1 MPITGAGGGG
11 GGFGRSPIE
20 TPKPKFGGAAS
31 NVSDIGKFTIDVT
44 KPAESLTKGA
54 EGVVGLAQG
63 VGKAAVSVIENLP
76 ILGLVTKPVI
86 GVVGSVVDATVGK
99 GVNAI
104 SNTVIGEV
112 ASKGLNTAAEIAF
125 APVGAGLKLL
135 TAPGEFVAKRIAAAR
150 TLNTIEGKNDLVT
163 ALFGNAPD
171 SVKNQYQSGQSIDEI
186 AESFVG
192 QFGVGP
198 AQQGAFS
205 TNAFANLA
213 WTILLD
219 PVNLIPI
226 SKPFTIAA
234 KAAKLD
240 GMTSGAIKAA
250 ANGLRND
257 ARAAKAAG
265 NPEVAKRL
273 FAQATE
279 AEANAVF
286 VEKYAWAG
294 KVYKNTWGK
303 VTNSWSKLTGGSIS
317 RHLAQETFRVVGTDE
332 AVSFLDD
339 AAVEI
344 GKGQV
349 DEALGNAAL
358 TAANANKAA
367 VMDVIVNSQRNVSQA
382 SAQNI
387 VKTLHTAIQA
397 GSKGADLLAIKYGD
411 DLTLGD
417 FLKSAGYRDADAIAL
432 IGRVEGEFVDGA
444 KAFFSK
450 DSVKSTI
457 GELTDVLQK
466 IDVKAR
472 PDFYVNAGAALG
484 RSNLQFAVDSGIDL
498 MQRSKVVLQRFADN
512 AELGVPYL
520 SRMLQHGFKMSEAAA
535 TKLATAQFA
544 KHAGDPRK
552 LMNVLELGRMT
563 SFGRSMREVA
573 ELRASQAIE
582 VEKLAKAGANRE
594 ALVAKTY
601 FKGLDPERAAA
612 SAKLYDTMAQASAKR
627 QGISVESWYFNNT
640 YGISKLSDPDAA
652 VSIVDELYSKSEIA
666 KAAFANAV
674 TSEEI
679 LEASKIIKPTKRMV
693 DAGLGGQ
700 LPVQIIDT
708 PAGKLAL
715 PGGEAALASDK
726 PYNIIDEIIISSQ
739 PNNVI
744 DSIPGEMRVR
754 IHKKMTSS
762 KAIDMQNPIE
772 VVNRVAFAVMS
783 PRRSLSSNAAL
794 YQVLRVRNQEE
805 LSAFASQWGERL
817 KAKGTAE
824 SDNQL
829 GLEIASSFGFDKSI
843 TGMVSQVTDAAR
855 IMVFASENPE
865 FFKLKPG
872 ESMTQFGERLTLIN
886 GVGLKVGIFAAEMM
900 DTAAATA
907 GAIDSQM
914 SVILFNWADEAGV
927 LGDLVADLRKADP
940 GTAAKYLDGYEN
952 KGKRTKGMLEVLAD
966 EKAGKTTTGQN
977 ASGIA
982 VSVGPKGIASADVPQ
997 TIKDA
1002 VSQIPDYVKGT
1013 GTPQVSK
1020 LEGSIFEVMLKYLDN
1035 MAIDASQNARTA
1047 LRGKA
1052 YPGVE
1057 SLSGA
1062 QKQWFFWDVA
1072 RRQIEPHF
1080 WLAKGVDNMAK
1091 PDPSDIRRALAAISD
1106 AGGTRR
1112 SQSFAGVNPEIMA
1125 EFLEK
1130 RGDDVLGATRFDRKG
1145 RSAIELFKGADVT
1158 TAIHEIGHVARRQM
1172 DTQDRRVMQA
1182 IYGIND
1188 EWTVEAEERFAK
1200 DFTEYLYT
1208 GKAPVRE
1215 LNDLFAK
1222 IRQWMTELWS
1232 KVSGDKTIN
1241 INPEARGVFDRILSH
1256 NTVSDVPDAE
1266 TWSRLTLIS
1275 DRSLTMQAR
1284 DRVLQAVNQLL
1295 GEGDGSEI
1303 LLPAADAKAPLIK
1316 SIDDGLVSEGGGAT
1330 FNPIRDTKREI
1341 GKDKVF
1347 QVSPYKTREVSFTGA
1362 DRQRFLTD
1370 KKFQRQVLTRFLD
1383 DNEDLLALD
1392 NHYIGLY
1399 DNTDTGTYFIDVSKS
1414 YDSAQDAIEAGV
1426 RAGQESV
1433 FGLGSAK
1440 GAMIYLDTPL
1450 GRIGAEAANDKVI
1463 RHAGEVPGLDGLS
1476 KAAPDEKAVE
1486 AALRPLANELIS
1498 KYDDVSTIFYN
1509 KGASALDVIEWVRN
1523 HPEIAVREL
1532 TETEARL
1539 LPDAFKAKQADI
1551 ARGGYRYA
1559 IAPKG
1564 GVIERTAIVIDGFGR
1579 ERITTNANPFVDMLD
1594 TVAINQIDELA
1605 GGFSKRPTLLNRF
1618 QDLMTYQ
1625 YGPDVIRNAYIER
1638 FTTLIMGKAKIS
1650 QRDALTIMSRVNN
1663 LASRK
1668 QTTVRGLWF
1677 ERDQVETIFK
1687 DVLGDVEFFKYIEN
1701 NDPLTDLFEAARG
1714 DLSVVGLAPAASGRA
1729 KVWKPV
1735 LGAITDRAYPLFR
1748 FGKGNPIF
1756 RQLLEPI
1763 ETRLMKL
1770 VYDVKSDIADDF
1782 LGGRPST
1789 LIRRVTIDPRGAQ
1802 REIAESVFYDQEK
1815 NAVATLIATK
1825 EAPELGEQIGR
1836 VARARK
1842 LISDGKW
1849 AVLNPEDY
1857 KTISRDMMASE
1868 FAVEKFTDL
1877 LSKAAPD
1884 AYTHLSEGGVL
1895 SGRQVMAMI
1904 LEDAMVASSPEALTR
1919 ALKTGERATLGLWER
1934 ALSETGM
1941 PANKA
1946 RDIAAATYGVFTDAM
1961 IRGTRTADRYQYFSA
1976 YRSWFER
1983 SINHPFLGVY
1993 PYSYMTQKA
2002 IPWMLRALFA
2012 PKIRGYVRPGFGFI
2026 NYMRIQEYL
2035 AVDANTDRSF
2045 MTTIAEM
2052 RPVWYALNIMI
2063 PATPQNMGFA
2073 LPSYVRQGILRPAA
2087 EGQAIDF
2094 EQLSKVPGL
2103 IGETVVR
2110 GTALGQAGSFLGA
2123 AGAFGESVQQELEG
2137 IQGQVNKFLP

>member
-1 MPITGAGGGG
+1 MPITGSSSG
-11 GGFGRSPIE
+11 GGFGQSPIE

-44 KPAESLTKGA
+44 KPSESLTKGA

-86 GVVGSVVDATVGK
+86 GAVGSVVDATVGK

-112 ASKGLNTAAEIAF
+112 ASKGLNTAAEVAF
-125 APVGAGLKLL
+125 APIGAGLKLL
-135 TAPGEFVAKRIAAAR
+135 TAPGEFVARRIAAAR
-150 TLNTIEGKNDLVT
+150 TLNTIEGKNDLIT

-171 SVKNQYQSGQSIDEI
+171 SVKNQYKSGQSIDEI

-226 SKPFTIAA
+226 SKPFTIAS

-240 GMTSGAIKAA
+240 GITSGAIKAA
-250 ANGLRND
+250 ANGLRAD
-257 ARAAKAAG
+257 AKAAKAAG
-265 NPEVAKRL
+265 KPEVAKRL
-273 FAQATE
+273 LAQAAERE
-279 AEANAVF
+279 ADAVLI
-286 VEKYAWAG
+286 EKYAWAG
-294 KVYKNTWGK
+294 KLYKNTWGK
-303 VTNSWSKLTGGSIS
+303 VTNSWSKLTGGSIA

-387 VKTLHTAIQA
+387 VKTVHAAIQA
-397 GSKGADLLAIKYGD
+397 GTKGADLLAIKYGD

-432 IGRVEGEFVDGA
+432 VGKVEGEFVDGA

-450 DSVKSTI
+450 DSVKATI

-484 RSNLQFAVDSGIDL
+484 KSNLQFAVDSGIDL

-582 VEKLAKAGANRE
+582 VEKLAKAGAKRE
-594 ALVAKTY
+594 ALVARTY

-612 SAKLYDTMAQASAKR
+612 SAKLYDAMAQASAKR

-640 YGISKLSDPDAA
+640 FGISKLSDNNAA
-652 VSIVDELYSKSEIA
+652 MSIVDELYAKSEA
-666 KAAFANAV
+666 TKAAFANAV
-674 TSEEI
+674 TSEEL
-679 LEASKIIKPTKRMV
+679 LEVAKIVKPTKRMIE
-693 DAGLGGQ
+693 AGLGDQ
-700 LPVQIIDT
+700 LPVKIIET
-708 PAGKLAL
+708 PSGKMAL
-715 PGGEAALASDK
+715 PGGLEALDSAE
-726 PYNIIDEIIISSQ
+726 PYNIIDEIILGSQ
-739 PNNVI
+739 PNRVF
-744 DSIPGEMRVR
+744 DALPGDVRVK
-754 IHKKMTSS
+754 IHAKMTAS
-762 KAIDMQNPIE
+762 KKIDMQDPAE
-772 VVNRVAFAVMS
+772 VVNRIIFAIMS
-783 PRRSLSSNAAL
+783 PKRALSENAAV
-794 YQVLRVRNQEE
+794 YQILRVRDLDDLRAFSAKWRDRLLSGDESE
-805 LSAFASQWGERL
+805 VGLEMVKDFGLSATEGGMA
-817 KAKGTAE
+817 
-824 SDNQL
+824 NQL
-829 GLEIASSFGFDKSI
+829 ARAGKIMLY
-843 TGMVSQVTDAAR
+843 AA
-855 IMVFASENPE
+855 ENPE

-872 ESMTQFGERLTLIN
+872 ETMNQFSERITLL
-886 GVGLKVGIFAAEMM
+886 GGAGLKVGVFATEMM
-900 DTAAATA
+900 DTAAASI

-914 SVILFNWADEAGV
+914 SVVIFKWADEVG
-927 LGDLVADLRKADP
+927 LLDQLVADLRKADP
-940 GTAAKYLDGYEN
+940 KVAATYLDGYTAT
-952 KGKRTKGMLEVLAD
+952 KGGKSVPVKGMLEVLEN
-966 EKAGKTTTGQN
+966 EKAGILAGGQN
-977 ASGIA
+977 ATGKAISL
-982 VSVGPKGIASADVPQ
+982 GPKGIDAADVSEY
-997 TIKDA
+997 IKQSA
-1002 VSQIPDYVKGT
+1002 REIPDYARASGP
-1013 GTPQVSK
+1013 PQVATIR
-1020 LEGSIFEVMLKYLDN
+1020 GSIFEVLLKYVDD
-1035 MAIDASQNARTA
+1035 MAVDASKNARTA
-1047 LRGKA
+1047 LKGKA
-1052 YPGVE
+1052 YPGLE
-1057 SLSGA
+1057 NLSGA
-1062 QKQWFFWDVA
+1062 QKQWFFWDII
-1072 RRQIEPHF
+1072 RQQFEPHF
-1080 WLAKGVDNMAK
+1080 WLAKGVNKMAK
-1091 PDPSDIRRALAAISD
+1091 PSPDDIKRALKAVKQ
-1106 AGGTRR
+1106 AGGVQRAVSR
-1112 SQSFAGVNPEIMA
+1112 EGLDINIMA

-1145 RSAIELFKGADVT
+1145 RSAIELFKGADIT

-1222 IRQWMTELWS
+1222 IRQWMTELWA
-1232 KVSGDKTIN
+1232 KVSGDKTIT
-1241 INPEARGVFDRILSH
+1241 INPEARGVFDRLLSH
-1256 NTVSDVPDAE
+1256 NTVSDVPDAD

-1284 DRVLQAVNQLL
+1284 DRILQAVNQLL
-1295 GEGDGSEI
+1295 GEGDGSEV
-1303 LLPAADAKAPLIK
+1303 LLPVSDAKAPLLQR
-1316 SIDDGLVSEGGGAT
+1316 IDDGLVSEGGGAT
-1330 FNPIRDTKREI
+1330 FNPIRGTTREI

-1347 QVSPYKTREVSFTGA
+1347 QVSPYKTREVSFTGT

-1370 KKFQRQVLTRFLD
+1370 KKFQRQVMVKFLE

-1433 FGLGSAK
+1433 FGLGSK
-1440 GAMIYLDTPL
+1440 NGTMIYLDTPL

-1476 KAAPDEKAVE
+1476 KAAPDEKVVE
-1486 AALRPLANELIS
+1486 DALRPIANELIS

-1539 LPDAFKAKQADI
+1539 LPDAFKAKQAEI

-1594 TVAINQIDELA
+1594 TVAINEIDELA

-1677 ERDQVETIFK
+1677 ERDQVETIFR

-1729 KVWKPV
+1729 KVWRPV

-1770 VYDVKSDIADDF
+1770 VYDVKADIADDF

-1825 EAPELGEQIGR
+1825 EAPELAEQVSR

-2012 PKIRGYVRPGFGFI
+2012 PKIGGYVRPGFGFI
-2026 NYMRIQEYL
+2026 NYMRVQEYL

-2094 EQLSKVPGL
+2094 EQLSKVPGM

>member
-1 MPITGAGGGG
+1 MPITGAGSGGLG
-11 GGFGRSPIE
+11 QSPIK
-20 TPKPKFGGAAS
+20 TPQPKFGGASS
-31 NVSDIGKFTIDVT
+31 NLADIGKFTIDIT
-44 KPAESLTKGA
+44 KPAESVTKGA

-86 GVVGSVVDATVGK
+86 GAVGSVFDATLGK
-99 GVNAI
+99 GVTAI
-104 SNTVIGEV
+104 SDSVIGETL
-112 ASKGLNTAAEIAF
+112 SKGVNTAAEIAF

-150 TLNTIEGKNDLVT
+150 TLNTLEAKNDLVT

-171 SVKNQYQSGQSIDEI
+171 SVKNQYNSGQTIDEI
-186 AESFVG
+186 AESCVG

-240 GMTSGAIKAA
+240 GVASGAIRAA
-250 ANGLRND
+250 ANGLR
-257 ARAAKAAG
+257 AEAKAAKAAG
-265 NPEVAKRL
+265 NGELSKRL
-273 FAQATE
+273 LAQAVDRE
-279 AEANAVF
+279 ADAVL

-294 KVYKNTWGK
+294 KMYKNTWGK
-303 VTNSWSKLTGGSIS
+303 VTNGWSKLTGGSIS
-317 RHLAQETFRVVGTDE
+317 RHLAQETFRVIGTNE
-332 AVSFLDD
+332 AASFLDD
-339 AAVEI
+339 AASEI
-344 GKGQV
+344 GKTQV

-367 VMDVIVNSQRNVSQA
+367 VVDVVVNAQRNVAQS

-387 VKTLHTAIQA
+387 VKTIYTAIKA
-397 GSKGADLLAIKYGD
+397 GTKGDDLLAIKYGD

-417 FLKSAGYRDADAIAL
+417 FLKSAGYRDSDAIAL
-432 IGRVEGEFVDGA
+432 IGRVEGDFIDA
-444 KAFFSK
+444 PKAFFTQ
-450 DSVKSTI
+450 DAVKSTI

-484 RSNLQFAVDSGIDL
+484 KSNLQFAVDSGIDL
-498 MQRSKVVLQRFADN
+498 MQRSKVVLQRYADS

-520 SRMLQHGFKMSEAAA
+520 ARMLQHGFRMSEEAA

-552 LMNVLELGRMT
+552 LLNVLELGRMT

-573 ELRASQAIE
+573 ELRAAQSIE
-582 VEKLAKAGANRE
+582 VAKLAKASAGRE
-594 ALVAKTY
+594 TLVAKTY
-601 FKGLDPERAAA
+601 FKGLGPERAAA
-612 SAKLYDTMAQASAKR
+612 SAKLYDTMAQATAKR
-627 QGISVESWYFNNT
+627 QGITVEQWYFDNT

-652 VSIVDELYSKSEIA
+652 VSIVDELYAKSSAA

-679 LEASKIIKPTKRMV
+679 LEASRVLKPTKRMV
-693 DAGLGGQ
+693 EAGLGGQ
-700 LPVQIIDT
+700 LPVQVIDT

-715 PGGEAALASDK
+715 PGGEAALASDA
-726 PYNIIDEIIISSQ
+726 PYNIIDEVIIASQ
-739 PNNVI
+739 PNSVI
-744 DSIPGEMRVR
+744 DSIPGAMRVQ
-754 IHKKMTSS
+754 IHKKMTAS

-783 PRRSLSSNAAL
+783 PRRTLSSNAAL
-794 YQVLRVRNQEE
+794 YQVLRMRSQEE
-805 LSAFASQWGERL
+805 LSAFASTWGDRL
-817 KAKGTAE
+817 RVKGTAE

-843 TGMVSQVTDAAR
+843 TGMVSQVTDASR
-855 IMVFASENPE
+855 IMLFASENPE

-872 ESMTQFGERLTLIN
+872 ETMTQFGERLTLIN

-900 DTAAATA
+900 DTVAATA

-914 SVILFNWADEAGV
+914 SVILFNWADESGV
-927 LGDLVADLRKADP
+927 LGKLVADLRKADP
-940 GTAAKYLDGYEN
+940 EVAARYLDGYEN
-952 KGKRTKGMLEVLAD
+952 KGKRTKGMIEVLAD
-966 EKAGKTTTGQN
+966 EKAGRTTTGQN
-977 ASGIA
+977 ASGVA
-982 VSVGPKGIASADVPQ
+982 VSVGPKGITTANVTQ

-1002 VSQIPDYVKGT
+1002 VSQIPDYVKGS

-1020 LEGSIFEVMLKYLDN
+1020 LEGSIFEVMLKYLDD
-1035 MAIDASQNARTA
+1035 MALDASKNARTS

-1057 SLSGA
+1057 ALSGA

-1091 PDPSDIRRALAAISD
+1091 PDPDDVRRALAAIAN

-1112 SQSFAGVNPEIMA
+1112 SQSFSGVNPEIMA

-1145 RSAIELFKGADVT
+1145 RSAIELFKNADVT

-1172 DTQDRRVMQA
+1172 DVQDRRVMQA

-1200 DFTEYLYT
+1200 DFTEYLYS

-1222 IRQWMTELWS
+1222 IRQWMVELWD
-1232 KVSGDKTIN
+1232 KVSGDKTVN
-1241 INPEARGVFDRILSH
+1241 IHPEARGVFDRILSH
-1256 NTVSDVPDAE
+1256 NTASDIPDAE

-1284 DRVLQAVNQLL
+1284 DRVLQTVNQLL

-1303 LLPAADAKAPLIK
+1303 LRPVEDAKAPLLQ
-1316 SIDDGLVSEGGGAT
+1316 SIEDGLIKEGDGAT

-1341 GKDKVF
+1341 GQDKVF

-1362 DRQRFLTD
+1362 DRQRFLVD
-1370 KKFQRQVLTRFLD
+1370 KKFQRQVLAKFLE

-1426 RAGQESV
+1426 RAGQESA
-1433 FGLGSAK
+1433 FGLGSPK
-1440 GAMIYLDTPL
+1440 GTMIFLDTPL
-1450 GRIGAEAANDKVI
+1450 GRVGAQAANEKVI
-1463 RHAGEVPGLDGLS
+1463 RHAGELPGLDSIS
-1476 KAAPDEKAVE
+1476 KAAPDEKALE
-1486 AALRPLANELIS
+1486 AALRPIANDLINR
-1498 KYDDVSTIFYN
+1498 YDDVATIFYN

-1539 LPDAFKAKQADI
+1539 LPDAFKLKQADI

-1564 GVIERTAIVIDGFGR
+1564 GVIERTAVVVDGFGR

-1594 TVAINQIDELA
+1594 TVAINEIDELA

-1625 YGPDVIRNAYIER
+1625 YGSDVIRNAYIER
-1638 FTTLIMGKAKIS
+1638 FTTGIMKKAKIS
-1650 QRDALTIMSRVNN
+1650 QRDALTIMAKVNN

-1677 ERDQVETIFK
+1677 ERDQVETIFR
-1687 DVLGDVEFFKYIEN
+1687 DVLGDVEFFKYIES

-1714 DLSVVGLAPAASGRA
+1714 DLSVVGLAPAVSGRA

-1770 VYDVKSDIADDF
+1770 VFDIRSDIADDF

-1789 LIRRVTIDPRGAQ
+1789 LIRRVTTDPRGAQ
-1802 REIAESVFYDQEK
+1802 REIAESVFIDQEK
-1815 NAVATLIATK
+1815 NAVATLIAVN
-1825 EAPELGEQIGR
+1825 EAPELAEQVGR
-1836 VARARK
+1836 VAKARE
-1842 LISDGKW
+1842 LIKNGKW
-1849 AVLNPEDY
+1849 AVLNPEEY
-1857 KTISRDMMASE
+1857 KTIGRDMMASE

-1877 LSKAAPD
+1877 LAKAAPD
-1884 AYTHLSEGGVL
+1884 AWTHLSEGGVL

-1919 ALKTGERATLGLWER
+1919 ALKTGERSTIGLWER

-1946 RDIAAATYGVFTDAM
+1946 REIAAATYGVFTDAM

-2002 IPWMLRALFA
+2002 IPWMLRAMFM
-2012 PKIRGYVRPGFGFI
+2012 PKIGGYVRPGFGYI
-2026 NYMRIQEYL
+2026 NYMRIQEFL

-2045 MTTIAEM
+2045 MTTIAEL
-2052 RPVWYALNIMI
+2052 RPAWYALNIMI

-2073 LPSYVRQGILRPAA
+2073 LPSFVRQGILRPAA
-2087 EGQAIDF
+2087 EGQPIDF
-2094 EQLSKVPGL
+2094 EQLSKVPGM

-2110 GTALGQAGSFLGA
+2110 GTALGQAGAFLGA
-2123 AGAFGESVQQELEG
+2123 AGAFGEGVQKELED